1 MRYPGSTAVAL
12 SYVVRA
18 RMREIGLR
26 PALGATPS
34 VMLSNTL
41 LRGVTPAIAGV
52 DSSVSPSRRHG
63 VRRSGLCSSMSSR
76 PDVGSFAGGAMLLLL
91 VAIPAAFGPARRASR
106 IEPSRALRTVSRVY
120 S

>member
-1 MRYPGSTAVAL
+1 MTGEEVAGKKTVLIATGKHNVVLRARARRAHRAVRPSGTSTRPAATCAIRVRSQSAL

-18 RMREIGLR
+18 RMREIGVR

-52 DSSVSPSRRHG
+52 DSSVSASRRHG
-63 VRRSGLCSSMSSR
+63 V
-76 PDVGSFAGGAMLLLL
+76 F
-91 VAIPAAFGPARRASR
+91 
-106 IEPSRALRTVSRVY
+106 RALLFDVQPP
-120 S
+120 

>member
-1 MRYPGSTAVAL
+1 SPHRDRQAQRRPAGARRSRPSCRSPERDIDPPSGHMRYPGSISVAL

-18 RMREIGLR
+18 RMREIGVR

-52 DSSVSPSRRHG
+52 DSSVSASRRHG
-63 VRRSGLCSSMSSR
+63 V
-76 PDVGSFAGGAMLLLL
+76 F
-91 VAIPAAFGPARRASR
+91 
-106 IEPSRALRTVSRVY
+106 RALLFDVQPP
-120 S
+120 